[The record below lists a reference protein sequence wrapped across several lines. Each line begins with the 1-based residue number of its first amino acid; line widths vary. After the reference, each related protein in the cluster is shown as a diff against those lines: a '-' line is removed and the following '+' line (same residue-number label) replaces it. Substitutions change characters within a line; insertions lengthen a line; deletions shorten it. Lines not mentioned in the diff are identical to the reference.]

1 MTHNSVGQFV
11 CSLSSYCTSR
21 TR

>member
-1 MTHNSVGQFV
+1 MTHNSVGQFI